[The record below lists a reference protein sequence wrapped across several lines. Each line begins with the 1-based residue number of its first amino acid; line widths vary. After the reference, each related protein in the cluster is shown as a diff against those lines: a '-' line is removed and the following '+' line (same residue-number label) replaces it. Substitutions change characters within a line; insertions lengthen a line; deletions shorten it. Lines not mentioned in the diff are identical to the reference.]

1 MANSVTGSILNKMF
15 ASKPECIKLVLNL
28 AKNQNPGPIPPQPI
42 PVPLPDRI
50 IGRPEP
56 LPIPIPIPAN
66 NDLVDKIN
74 KLPDV
79 LLERLQ

>member
-1 MANSVTGSILNKMF
+1 MANSVTGTILNKMF

-28 AKNQNPGPIPPQPI
+28 AKNQNPGPIASQPN
-42 PVPLPDRI
+42 PVPRPDP
-50 IGRPEP
+50 IGHPGP